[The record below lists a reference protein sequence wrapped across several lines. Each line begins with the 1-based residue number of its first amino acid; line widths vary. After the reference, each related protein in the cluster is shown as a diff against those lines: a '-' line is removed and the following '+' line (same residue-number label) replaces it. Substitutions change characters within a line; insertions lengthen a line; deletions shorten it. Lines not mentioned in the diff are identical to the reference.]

1 METEFLFRQLL
12 GTADFGARARD
23 AIFEFRCKNWNNLAS
38 LPDNKLDCSISNLHK
53 ALANHT
59 VAARR
64 LRLNA
69 RKRILLHAIR
79 LRVLDRARC
88 NTPLLA

>member
-1 METEFLFRQLL
+1 MYTEVSFRQLL
-12 GTADFGARARD
+12 GTAHFGARARD
-23 AIFEFRCKNWNNLAS
+23 DICEFCWENINGLPS
-38 LPDNKLDCSISNLHK
+38 LPDDELDCSISSLHK

-69 RKRILLHAIR
+69 RKRIL
-79 LRVLDRARC
+79 
-88 NTPLLA
+88 